1 MFKISEESAKAFT
14 ERFESEEVKAF
25 IDATKAASDTGTFE
39 VVATTENLDRYQE
52 VIKLDGWDVAHYLK
66 NPVILWGHDH
76 SKLIG
81 MATSVEIIDGKMIV
95 KGKFAPT
102 AEGQEKRK
110 LYDMGFL
117 RATSVGFIEKER
129 EGNLITKSE
138 LLELSFVSVPAN
150 PYALRLSME
159 KGLSLDEMVTKGF
172 MHIEKD
178 AEPETDP
185 EPEVVLEPE
194 VETQMD
200 TKQIN
205 TVVTALK
212 DAIVALEALG
222 KTAEVPEGDE
232 APVEE
237 EDDVEEDDAV
247 RIFDA
252 HRKLLQDASTV
263 IGDVLAEARQA
274 VHSRRTSAK

>member
-25 IDATKAASDTGTFE
+25 IDATKAATDTGTFE
-39 VVATTENLDRYQE
+39 VIATTEHVDRYNE
-52 VIKLDGWDVAHYLK
+52 VIELGGWQLEHFRS

-81 MATSVEIIDGKMIV
+81 MATSVDIIDGKMIV

-102 AEGQEKRK
+102 EEGQEKRR
-110 LYDMGFL
+110 LYELGFL

-129 EGNLITKSE
+129 TGSRITKSE

-150 PYALRLSME
+150 PFALSLATE

-178 AEPETDP
+178 TEPETVP
-185 EPEVVLEPE
+185 EPEVIPEPE
-194 VETQMD
+194 AEKKLDIKEISTLAQ
-200 TKQIN
+200 T
-205 TVVTALK
+205 LK
-212 DAIVALEALG
+212 DAIVALEAIG
-222 KTAEVPEGDE
+222 KTADVPEGDE
-232 APVEE
+232 ATQE
-237 EDDVEEDDAV
+237 EDSDVEEDDAV
-247 RIFDA
+247 REFDRN
-252 HRKLLQDASTV
+252 RKALQDAATV

-274 VHSRRTSAK
+274 LHSRRTSAN